1 MDDKVL
7 KRLVET
13 ELEWEPSVDATDI
26 GVSVEKGV
34 VTLGGFVRSYA
45 EKVQAERAVQ
55 RVRDVRGVAVDL
67 DVRWAGTGG
76 TSDDQIARRCL
87 DSLSWSSVVPKDTV
101 KVKVENGQVTLTGEL
116 DWQYQRNAAES
127 TVRRLY
133 GVRSVVN
140 QITLRRRVA
149 PSDIKSRIEAALA
162 RQARIDAG
170 NVRVSVDGGKVR
182 LEGKVNAWTDRAII
196 ERAAWNAPGVI
207 AVEDRIAIS

>member
-13 ELEWEPSVDATDI
+13 ELEWEPSIDATDI

-34 VTLGGFVRSYA
+34 VTLSGFVRSYA
-45 EKVQAERAVQ
+45 EKVQAERTTQ
-55 RVRDVRGVAVDL
+55 KVRDVRGVAIQL
-67 DVRWAGTGG
+67 EVRRPGDAST
-76 TSDDQIARRCL
+76 TDDQIARRCL
-87 DSLSWSSVVPKDTV
+87 DSLDWNSSLPRGAV
-101 KVKVENGQVTLTGEL
+101 KVKVEDGRVTLSGEL
-116 DWQYQRNAAES
+116 DWQYQRDAAES
-127 TVRRLY
+127 TVRRLH
-133 GVRSVVN
+133 GVIAVAN

-149 PSDIKSRIEAALA
+149 PSDVKSRIEAALE

-182 LEGKVNAWTDRAII
+182 LEGKVNAWADRAII

-207 AVEDRIAIS
+207 AVEDRIAVA